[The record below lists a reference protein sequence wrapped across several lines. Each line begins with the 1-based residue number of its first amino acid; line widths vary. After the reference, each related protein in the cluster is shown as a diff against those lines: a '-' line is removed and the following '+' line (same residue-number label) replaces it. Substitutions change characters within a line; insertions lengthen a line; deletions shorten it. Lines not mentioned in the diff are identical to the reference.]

1 MLACGELDVRCS
13 SFSLTLDHF
22 RHLKMAK
29 GEIQLGGTAHSPEDV
44 ESLHG
49 LGLQF
54 AEVPITNPNKF
65 SSHKAGYKALK
76 EELGIF
82 YLSHG
87 PREGDPNDIKALKNV
102 YLPKLMYIL
111 STMPELDMKLLTVH
125 LWLDPRFV
133 SEDAISYKVGLLER
147 LIVRAEDLGIT
158 ICLENLS
165 ETATHLA
172 RVFNALPLL
181 YLTLDIGHAQLLTE
195 ENTSFEFVARYPE
208 RIKHIHIH
216 DNLGGDSP
224 KDDLHLP
231 VGEGIIDF
239 EKIIKELNVIGYNE
253 TISLELR
260 PWEIKECLG
269 YVKQLFI
276 DR

>member
-1 MLACGELDVRCS
+1 MTKD
-13 SFSLTLDHF
+13 
-22 RHLKMAK
+22 K
-29 GEIQLGGTAHSPEDV
+29 IQLGGTAHSPEDV
-44 ESLHG
+44 ESVHE

-54 AEVPITNPNKF
+54 AEIPITDPKKF
-65 SSHKAGYKALK
+65 SSNKTDYKTLK
-76 EELGIF
+76 EKLGIF
-82 YLSHG
+82 YLGHG

-102 YLPKLMYIL
+102 YLPKLMYVL
-111 STMPELDMKLLTVH
+111 SIIPKLDMKLLTIH

-133 SEDAISYKVGLLER
+133 SEDAISYKIGLLER
-147 LIVRAEDLGIT
+147 VLTRAEDLGIV

-172 RVFNALPLL
+172 GVFNALPLL
-181 YLTLDIGHAQLLTE
+181 QLTLDIGHAQLLSE
-195 ENTSFEFVARYPE
+195 ENTSFGFMARFPE

-239 EKIIKELNVIGYNE
+239 GKIVKELNVIGYNG
-253 TISLELR
+253 TISLELK
-260 PWEIKECLG
+260 PWKIKKCLG
-269 YVKQLFI
+269 YVKQLFKGAEVG
-276 DR
+276 